1 MTFMKKIICLLVS
14 AFALCTFNVYA
25 TNPEEPVEAKENTS
39 PVTCEFSLNHYTGTI
54 TNGYTKNVIVQL
66 NCVQTED
73 VTATVYVYIDNELV
87 ASKLYTIDKG
97 KMKSYSYGTAISVG
111 NSYNGKKY
119 KLTTVR

>member
-1 MTFMKKIICLLVS
+1 MKKIICLLVS

-39 PVTCEFSLNHYTGTI
+39 PVTCEFSLNHYTGTVAYGSTQPI
-54 TNGYTKNVIVQL
+54 IVQL

-87 ASKLYTIDKG
+87 ASDLFTIDKG
-97 KMKSYSYGTAISVG
+97 EMKSPSNVSISVG
-111 NSYNGKKY
+111 QSYSGKKY
-119 KLTTVR
+119 KLEVR